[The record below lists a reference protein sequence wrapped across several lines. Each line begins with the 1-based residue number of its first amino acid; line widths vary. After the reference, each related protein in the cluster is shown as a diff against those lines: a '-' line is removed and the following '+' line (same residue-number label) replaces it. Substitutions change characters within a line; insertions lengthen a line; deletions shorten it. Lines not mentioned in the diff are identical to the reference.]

1 MARIRSV
8 HPGLFTD
15 EAFVQLDAQAQI
27 LLIGLWTQADD
38 NGVFEWK
45 PRTLKMRLLPA
56 SRVDVEA
63 VLAKLE
69 RGDFIRRIE
78 VGGRGFGL
86 VRNFGRYQ
94 KPKKP
99 SYVHPLPPEARDYV
113 VSRAPVSPPVENPDG
128 GAGEFDPPGE
138 GRGEKGSEA
147 EGSAGEGSTGARHGL
162 FEVGEDGEHHPP
174 CRLPADFAV
183 GAAMR
188 ALAAREAPLVDLER
202 ETAQFRDYWCA
213 RPGAAGISSNWT
225 AVWRRWM
232 RRAQDDLMRAGS
244 GAASGAVARAVARG
258 AAASDGE
265 TPWARRVRDFAA
277 SGFWIENWG
286 APPGQ
291 PGCVAPASVL
301 AAHGF
306 AAMGAGGEGRGEK
319 AADGK
324 TGGAAEEAA
333 AKADAGAAADGMEA
347 GAEAG
352 AGETA

>member
-56 SRVDVEA
+56 TRVDVEA

-113 VSRAPVSPPVENPDG
+113 VSRAPISPPVENPDG
-128 GAGEFDPPGE
+128 GEGEFDPPRE
-138 GRGEKGSEA
+138 GRGEEGSEA
-147 EGSAGEGSTGARHGL
+147 EGNASARQGLPEAGE
-162 FEVGEDGEHHPP
+162 DCEHHPP
-174 CRLPADFAV
+174 CRLPADFV
-183 GAAMR
+183 VVAAMR

-202 ETAQFRDYWCA
+202 ETAQFRDYWRA
-213 RPGAAGISSNWT
+213 KPGAAGLSSNWT

-232 RRAQDDLMRAGS
+232 RRAQDDLARAAS
-244 GAASGAVARAVARG
+244 GAASRAAARAVAGG
-258 AAASDGE
+258 ARAWPAGGE
-265 TPWARRVRDFAA
+265 TPWARRVREFAA

-291 PGCVAPASVL
+291 PGCVAPVSVL
-301 AAHGF
+301 VTHGF

-333 AKADAGAAADGMEA
+333 AKAEAGAAAAGMGD

-352 AGETA
+352 AGEAA